1 MIISR
6 VLRGFYIIFLSL
18 FIVFCVDVNK
28 RGGGERESGEEVV
41 LSVEEIHVKHYVRL
55 REGCLWKRFVLVVGI
70 KNLSDEK
77 KVFRFGPPVDLCESE
92 VDSPQIYWLV
102 KGRRVALV
110 PYYKEDSLIKLCPG
124 DTARVYLRTVNFR
137 IFGLALKH
145 IRDVYQCWFEDSFVV
160 VYNNMG
166 EEYIIRKS
174 DSFRVKYFLDD
185 TLVSPE
191 DSFRFNLSYA
201 PYLVF

>member
-1 MIISR
+1 MNR
-6 VLRGFYIIFLSL
+6 RLEGLYIFFLL
-18 FIVFCVDVNK
+18 VFMMFCVNVHE
-28 RGGGERESGEEVV
+28 GGSGGRDLRKEVV
-41 LSVEEIHVKHYVRL
+41 LTVEELHVKHYVRL

-77 KVFRFGPPVDLCESE
+77 KVLRFGPPVDLCESE
-92 VDSPQIYWLV
+92 VDTPQIYWLV
-102 KGRRVALV
+102 KGRRIALV
-110 PYYKEDSLIKLCPG
+110 PYYKEDSLIKLWPG
-124 DTARVYLRTVNFR
+124 DTARVYLRTINFR

-160 VYNNMG
+160 VYNNMDKK
-166 EEYIIRKS
+166 YIIRKS

-191 DSFRFNLSYA
+191 DSFRFSLSYA
-201 PYLVF
+201 PYLTF